1 MLYVREAYN
10 MVQSLCTKAI
20 EPHHVRRLY
29 VFPNCERR
37 LRKAG
42 LAWQATSS
50 MTRWSTVVVY
60 CFSISRN
67 LSATRSFIRANANHF
82 LPIPLMS
89 IGHEGRAK
97 ASSRLTNNIGEIAV
111 LRFRVFSFPEGR
123 KYKGE
128 AKPLQNWRGW
138 GMLLVTWCQR
148 TLFGVGTSLLT
159 FAKI

>member
-1 MLYVREAYN
+1 
-10 MVQSLCTKAI
+10 
-20 EPHHVRRLY
+20 
-29 VFPNCERR
+29 
-37 LRKAG
+37 
-42 LAWQATSS
+42 
-50 MTRWSTVVVY
+50 VVVY

-89 IGHEGRAK
+89 MGHEGRAK

-128 AKPLQNWRGW
+128 VKPLQKWRGW
-138 GMLLVTWCQR
+138 GVLYSHDVKERFLVSVMGKPSK
-148 TLFGVGTSLLT
+148 GVGSLSQGSFRWHLRVVRMALMT
-159 FAKI
+159 HGSHRQGSWRYLFYPHRNASHAP